1 MPVRADRYGLPLTTA
16 SQTAADRYVEGI
28 DRILSFEVGAAE
40 CLREAIKADPGF
52 AMARAALALAEGDTG
67 AQEAIAAAEERASRR
82 ERGHIAA
89 LAVGLC
95 GDWGRSL
102 DLIGG
107 HLIEFP
113 RDALLVHIAAFA
125 FQSSGRLNREA
136 EHLELMASLA
146 PHFGTDW
153 WFLSAHA
160 FALHETGRLTEAQRL
175 AERSLASRPRNAA
188 AAHSLTHVFYY
199 GREERDGIR
208 FLSDWMDGYARVA
221 PLHCHLAWHLALL
234 ALASNDADRA
244 LEIYERDVRT
254 STASTRLLDAS
265 SLLWRCRL
273 RGLLTE
279 TEPDDELRAQA
290 RAVTTRPSM
299 GLSEAH
305 AGLIH
310 AAAGD
315 RRALDRLVQ
324 TQEFLARLGH
334 QHAGEVVAPL
344 LRGLTAFVEGDF
356 SGAARHLE
364 PAVAKLVVIGGSR
377 AQREVFEETLFEAYL
392 RGGEVEAARGWL
404 HERLE
409 GRSSRPGQ
417 QPGGSKQRPY
427 RSRFS

>member
-1 MPVRADRYGLPLTTA
+1 M
-16 SQTAADRYVEGI
+16 AADRYVEGV
-28 DRILSFEVGAAE
+28 DRILSFEVGAAA
-40 CLREAIKADPGF
+40 CLREAIEADPGF
-52 AMARAALALAEGDTG
+52 AMARATLALVEGDGG

-89 LAVGLC
+89 LTVGLC

-102 DLIGG
+102 DLIRG

-113 RDALLVHIAAFA
+113 RDALLVHVAAFA
-125 FQSSGRLNREA
+125 FQSSGRPNREA
-136 EHLELMASLA
+136 EHLELVAGLA

-160 FALHETGRLTEAQRL
+160 FALHETGRLAEARRL
-175 AERSLASRPRNAA
+175 AEQSLVARPGNAA

-208 FLSDWMDGYARVA
+208 FLGDWMAGYDRAA
-221 PLHCHLAWHLALL
+221 PLHCHLSWHLALL

-244 LEIYERDVRT
+244 LEIYERDVRA

-273 RGLLTE
+273 RGLPAE

-290 RAVTTRPSM
+290 WAVTARPSV

-305 AGLIH
+305 AGLVH

-315 RRALDRLVQ
+315 QPALDRLIQ

-334 QHAGEVVAPL
+334 PHAGDVVVPL
-344 LRGLTAFVEGDF
+344 LRGLRAFAEGDF
-356 SGAARHLE
+356 PSAVRHLE

-392 RGGEVEAARGWL
+392 RGGEVDAARMWL
-404 HERLE
+404 RGRLE
-409 GRSSRPGQ
+409 ERPS
-417 QPGGSKQRPY
+417 QPGRSKQRPY
-427 RSRFS
+427 RSMLP